1 MIYDVNNSLC
11 GKFNYME
18 LPVRFAFLYF
28 YCWQQAGIGE
38 LVAIAWGI
46 TLFVFVG
53 LTLFVAYSDID
64 FSFLG
69 LFLPV
74 CLLVF
79 ILWGFTAMIFGF
91 KLGYVYAAIGALLF
105 SAYIIYDTF
114 NSKCLPPSNS
124 FIHLENDVAWSSIR
138 MQLFPQQITDTA
150 TAIAHPIDSHEQS
163 RLRRACDRYTS
174 LSPCRDSESRWQI
187 WARARRPGPGM

>member
-1 MIYDVNNSLC
+1 M
-11 GKFNYME
+11 
-18 LPVRFAFLYF
+18 
-28 YCWQQAGIGE
+28 QQAGIGE

-79 ILWGFTAMIFGF
+79 VLWGFTAMIFGF

-114 NSKCLPPSNS
+114 NSEFRTCVALHPCTLLLLSTNQHRANPRTCFTNCLR
-124 FIHLENDVAWSSIR
+124 FTRCIV
-138 MQLFPQQITDTA
+138 FPA
-150 TAIAHPIDSHEQS
+150 
-163 RLRRACDRYTS
+163 L
-174 LSPCRDSESRWQI
+174 
-187 WARARRPGPGM
+187 

>member
-1 MIYDVNNSLC
+1 M
-11 GKFNYME
+11 
-18 LPVRFAFLYF
+18 
-28 YCWQQAGIGE
+28 GE
-38 LVAIAWGI
+38 LVAIAWAI

-53 LTLFVAYSDID
+53 LTVFVAYSDID

-79 ILWGFTAMIFGF
+79 VFWGLTAMIFGL

-114 NSKCLPPSNS
+114 NSAPCPPG
-124 FIHLENDVAWSSIR
+124 L
-138 MQLFPQQITDTA
+138 
-150 TAIAHPIDSHEQS
+150 
-163 RLRRACDRYTS
+163 LRAVDPSCAAGE
-174 LSPCRDSESRWQI
+174 RDGIE
-187 WARARRPGPGM
+187 

>member
-1 MIYDVNNSLC
+1 MLAAFTFAEAWLVGTVCAGEENFILFSFYFLLCPVLVDRDLSLC
-11 GKFNYME
+11 GETLNVTDNVFNCIRICSVILSVAPQE
-18 LPVRFAFLYF
+18 
-28 YCWQQAGIGE
+28 AGVGE

-79 ILWGFTAMIFGF
+79 VFWGLTAMIFGF

-114 NSKCLPPSNS
+114 NSE
-124 FIHLENDVAWSSIR
+124 FILTVRVLLSE
-138 MQLFPQQITDTA
+138 
-150 TAIAHPIDSHEQS
+150 
-163 RLRRACDRYTS
+163 TS
-174 LSPCRDSESRWQI
+174 LEKCHVN
-187 WARARRPGPGM
+187 